1 MSEGII
7 KMLEYPADSE
17 MADNLGTSPVIS
29 LENDLWKRS
38 ISHSVGKEDLV
49 LTYDET
55 GFVCWKAYFENRL
68 ILSSSR
74 DQARLI
80 TVWSKNGEAYIAI
93 DFEGEF
99 SKGRVTVRLYPDI
112 YIEDFQRL

>member
-17 MADNLGTSPVIS
+17 IFDNLGVSPVIS
-29 LENDLWKRS
+29 RENDLWKRS
-38 ISHSVGKEDLV
+38 ISHSRGKEDLF
-49 LTYDET
+49 LSYDET
-55 GFVCWKAYFENRL
+55 GFICWKVYFEKRL

-80 TVWSKNGEAYIAI
+80 TVWSKSGEAYIAV
-93 DFEGEF
+93 DFEGELGR
-99 SKGRVTVRLYPDI
+99 GRVTLRLYPDI